1 MKRYISPPM
10 TGGQGRGFTPV
21 SSTLDPYDQ
30 GYQSGP
36 HGTTT
41 TILGGKAFADPG
53 RHPAVSA
60 TEVGQPYAYAYGPGG
75 EVIPMRDPGNNRSD
89 FGDTSEDRVPLNHE
103 YGDFSR
109 GFSDALSRIE
119 EEESRPTSA
128 VVNNNAMGA
137 YGNGYGPAVD
147 EPASPSATSSY
158 SPRGGGQG
166 GPLWQ
171 QNRRQSRNMMWMQ
184 QP

>member
-1 MKRYISPPM
+1 MAS
-10 TGGQGRGFTPV
+10 GGGRGFTPIA
-21 SSTLDPYDQ
+21 SDIDSYERAYHPA
-30 GYQSGP
+30 
-36 HGTTT
+36 HGNTT
-41 TILGGKAFADPG
+41 TILGGKSLAEPG

-75 EVIPMRDPGNNRSD
+75 EVIPMREPANSRSD
-89 FGDTSEDRVPLNHE
+89 PADTSDDRIPLNHE

-119 EEESRPTSA
+119 EEDSRPTSA
-128 VVNNNAMGA
+128 VVNNSGMGA
-137 YGNGYGPAVD
+137 YGNGYGYGAN
-147 EPASPSATSSY
+147 EPASPTAAGSY

-184 QP
+184 Q